1 MWPACLLPDLHPASI
16 WVRDHLLPGGLLV
29 RLAGGLDQS
38 SCPRRS
44 SRVWYLWPRSP
55 CSVRIGSAGPCTFS
69 VCCPRSLSWLLVM
82 IPTPRYCSLF
92 SSSERFKDLSKVTQP
107 VRGRASAPVEPR
119 VLTIH
124 RTAVLPQDA
133 LGLPRALTEFLTS
146 GSELTPP
153 PGPYRWARNRDEET
167 GV

>member
-1 MWPACLLPDLHPASI
+1 M
-16 WVRDHLLPGGLLV
+16 
-29 RLAGGLDQS
+29 
-38 SCPRRS
+38 
-44 SRVWYLWPRSP
+44 
-55 CSVRIGSAGPCTFS
+55 
-69 VCCPRSLSWLLVM
+69 VM
-82 IPTPRYCSLF
+82 IPIPGYCSLF

-107 VRGRASAPVEPR
+107 VRGRASTPAEPR

-153 PGPYRWARNRDEET
+153 QVRIAGPVIEMKKPEFREVAWPHDM
-167 GV
+167 